1 VYEQSLTGATVD
13 ARRRPV
19 GVVGLI
25 TPWNFPAA
33 IPAWKAAPALAY
45 GNTVVM
51 KLAQDAPLTD
61 LHLARAL
68 QDAGLPGGVLNVVIG
83 FGSQPGEPVVTHPRV
98 RPISFT
104 ELGTGRPWCSRQAM
118 AADKRVQLELGRH
131 NQLIVAADA
140 NLDGASR
147 PSTPTHSGRPG
158 RSAPPPDAS
167 RPGRYLR

>member
-1 VYEQSLTGATVD
+1 MYEQSLTGATVD

-33 IPAWKAAPALAY
+33 IPAWKAAPALAN

-51 KLAQDAPLTD
+51 RLEQDAPLTD

-83 FGSQPGEPVVTHPRV
+83 FGSQPGEPVVTP
-98 RPISFT
+98 PA
-104 ELGTGRPWCSRQAM
+104 G
-118 AADKRVQLELGRH
+118 AADLVHRARYRSAMVF
-131 NQLIVAADA
+131 AAG
-140 NLDGASR
+140 DGAGQAGSARAR
-147 PSTPTHSGRPG
+147 PP
-158 RSAPPPDAS
+158 
-167 RPGRYLR
+167 